1 MAIQP
6 KEVALGKRARIS
18 EAQKYMLLSVLGASI
33 VLGITLALLVRFMQ
47 QISFNN
53 KILGEQD
60 QAINNYTTAIKT
72 TGLCTSP
79 KDKTYTD
86 EELNRCDPS
95 TIQISQIPNT
105 LKSKVLTDL
114 AANEDLNAVPKEASS
129 ACINPDNKDGKAY
142 TYKELS
148 EKLDKATQ
156 KGNKEEIEKA
166 TALMQNCSALRI
178 IPDALPSFRN
188 EEALLASLNKLFL
201 DSGWQP
207 ESLSPGGTSTSTGL
221 QKGLNALSVSL
232 TVEADSETTMNVLHN
247 IERSIREF
255 NIRNA
260 TIEWGSENSL
270 SLQASA
276 TAYYVNES
284 SILQTTKTIKPGDDK
299 K

>member
-1 MAIQP
+1 MPLQA
-6 KEVALGKRARIS
+6 KEIALGKRARIS
-18 EAQKYMLLSVLGASI
+18 EAQKYMLLTVLGASV
-33 VLGITLALLVRFMQ
+33 VLGITLALVVHLLQ
-47 QISFNN
+47 QLNFNN

-60 QAINNYTTAIKT
+60 SAIRNYTTAIQT
-72 TGLCTSP
+72 TGLCTKPSGE
-79 KDKTYTD
+79 TYSD
-86 EELNRCDPS
+86 DDLKKCDPS

-105 LKSKVLTDL
+105 LKSKVLTEL
-114 AANEDLNAVPKEASS
+114 AANEDLNSVPKEASS
-129 ACINPDNKDGKAY
+129 SCINPKSDDGKAY

-148 EKLDKATQ
+148 DGLEKAT
-156 KGNKEEIEKA
+156 KSGNKEEIEKA

-188 EEALLASLNKLFL
+188 EEALLASLNKLFI

-284 SILQTTKTIKPGDDK
+284 SILQTSKIIKPGDDK